1 MSPEVAIERYAVE
14 QVCQDPGAVRPS
26 FQSVVDLERGT
37 VWGYE
42 LLASIGGAV
51 EVPTAAWFAAAAEYG
66 LEGALEAR
74 IVRTG
79 LSVIEQLPEG
89 QLISINVSPKALR
102 SNQLQQTFGGH
113 ARFDYAV
120 LEISEPY
127 VGEEG
132 LAASL
137 EAFRAAGGKIAV
149 DSLGA
154 GSTRLRSVVELQPDV
169 LKLDRSLVAG
179 IDADPAKAAV
189 AGLFAELA
197 RRMGAAAIGVGVE
210 RKEEVAAIRTA
221 GIDLAQGFLFGRR
234 HGSIAEA
241 RERVRPVE

>member
-1 MSPEVAIERYAVE
+1 MSPDVAIERYAVE

-26 FQSVVDLERGT
+26 FQSVLDLERGR

-51 EVPTAAWFAAAAEYG
+51 EVPTAAWFVAAAEYG

-79 LSVIEQLPEG
+79 LSVIEELPEG
-89 QLISINVSPKALR
+89 QLISINVTPRALR
-102 SNQLQQTFGGH
+102 SAQLQHTFGGQG
-113 ARFDYAV
+113 RFDSAV
-120 LEISEPY
+120 LEISEPH

-132 LAASL
+132 LATSL
-137 EAFRAAGGKIAV
+137 EGFRAAGGKIAV

-154 GSTRLRSVVELQPDV
+154 GSTRLRSVIELQPDV

-179 IDADPAKAAV
+179 IDADPAKAAA

-197 RRMGAAAIGVGVE
+197 RRVGATAIAVGVE
-210 RKEEVAAIRTA
+210 RKEEVEAVKAA
-221 GIDLAQGFLFGRR
+221 GIGLAQGFLLGRR

>member
-14 QVCQDPGAVRPS
+14 QVCQDPAAVRPS
-26 FQSVVDLERGT
+26 FQSVLDLEGGK

-79 LSVIEQLPEG
+79 LSVVEQLPEG
-89 QLISINVSPKALR
+89 QLISINVSPRALR
-102 SNQLQQTFGGH
+102 STQLQHTFGGH
-113 ARFDYAV
+113 ARFDSAV
-120 LEISEPY
+120 LEISEPH

-132 LAASL
+132 LATSL
-137 EAFRAAGGKIAV
+137 EAFRAAGGKVAV

-154 GSTRLRSVVELQPDV
+154 GATRLRSVIELKPDV

-179 IDADPAKAAV
+179 IDADPAKAAA

-197 RRMGAAAIGVGVE
+197 RRMGAVAIAVGVE
-210 RKEEVAAIRTA
+210 RKEEIEAIRA
-221 GIDLAQGFLFGRR
+221 VGIHLAQGFLLGRR
-234 HGSIAEA
+234 HGSVAEA
-241 RERVRPVE
+241 RDRVRPLG